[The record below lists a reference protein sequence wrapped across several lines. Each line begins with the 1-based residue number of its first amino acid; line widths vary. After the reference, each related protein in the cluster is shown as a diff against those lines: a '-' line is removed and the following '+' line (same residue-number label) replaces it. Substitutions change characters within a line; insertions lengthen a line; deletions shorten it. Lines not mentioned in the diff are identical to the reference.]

1 MATVT
6 LSARVPETMRDQVD
20 QLAKQLGRD
29 RGWIVAQAV
38 KRYIE
43 DEAQF
48 IAAVAAGR
56 AAAAAGRTISM
67 EEMEA
72 QLDAIDA
79 KYEAD

>member
-6 LSARVPETMRDQVD
+6 LSARVPEAMRDQVD
-20 QLAKQLGRD
+20 ELARQLGRD

-56 AAAAAGRTISM
+56 AAAAAGRAISM

-72 QLDAIDA
+72 QLDAIDS
-79 KYEAD
+79 KYGAD